1 MGHGGNGGFGR
12 RFRIRG
18 IDRRFRIRGIDRRF
32 RIRGIDRRRGQ
43 SFGRQS

>member
-18 IDRRFRIRGIDRRF
+18 IDRRFRIRGIDRR
-32 RIRGIDRRRGQ
+32 RGQ